1 MRGKRIPNQKIAGL
15 ARDGCRTLQPLVH
28 RYVITDIEIAVLCG
42 VPGLVAILE
51 PGHAL
56 EGTLIRGR
64 VL

>member
-1 MRGKRIPNQKIAGL
+1 
-15 ARDGCRTLQPLVH
+15 
-28 RYVITDIEIAVLCG
+28 VITDIEIAVLCG